1 VYRIL
6 HNQPRV
12 KAVSLAV
19 DTHFC
24 GVPILPTV
32 DLDFCTPAECTWVWR
47 RGDDATAVVVGTDR
61 MYTPTAADAGHAL
74 TVTCT
79 PPRSADA
86 SDDDDVIAVTT
97 TTEPVRAGPDR
108 SVFGPRQALGRLP
121 VASSTHGL
129 RLMTYNI
136 LYAKYAR
143 ADREFNRMYPYAA
156 PGVLQ
161 EGYRMPLVVLEVL
174 ETGADIVCFQ
184 EMGEGICGAY
194 FEPLLAAHGFV
205 GHYAGKGGSTP
216 EGTAVFA
223 RTEKFE
229 LLETHVVK
237 FATYLT
243 QHMKTASPLTGFLR
257 HYPHVVAAVA
267 GVPSIAQVVALR
279 SKHDGSVVLVANTHL
294 FYRAD
299 ANIVRFVQTML
310 FAEII
315 HDLKRKLEATNHVVR
330 LVVGGDLNARP
341 CTSPI
346 ELLLRG
352 CVTPAHKD
360 WVEAPL
366 FRWAEDYIV
375 PSINDDDHVD
385 TTPLNL
391 GQPLRL
397 HNAIET
403 EFTTYLRN
411 LEFTFQDTLDY
422 ILIDPETLRVV
433 QTFPL
438 FSHAQ
443 VDQEQ
448 SLPSTVFPSDHI
460 SLVCDVE
467 FAS

>member
-136 LYAKYAR
+136 LYDKYTR
-143 ADREFNRMYPYAA
+143 ADQEVNLTYPHAA
-156 PGVLQ
+156 PGILQ
-161 EGYRMPLVVLEVL
+161 EGYRMPLVVFEVL

-205 GHYAGKGGSTP
+205 GHYAGKGGSTA
-216 EGTAVFA
+216 EGCAIFA
-223 RTEKFE
+223 RAEKFE

-237 FATYLT
+237 LATYLA
-243 QHMKTASPLTGFLR
+243 QHSSPALTAFLR
-257 HYPHVVAAVA
+257 HHPHVAAAVA
-267 GVPSIAQVVALR
+267 AVPSIAQVVALQ
-279 SKHDGSVVLVANTHL
+279 SKHDGSIVLTANTHL
-294 FYRAD
+294 FYRYD
-299 ANIVRFVQTML
+299 ANVVRLVQTIL

-315 HDLKRKLEATNHVVR
+315 HNLKRKFEAANHVVR
-330 LVVGGDLNARP
+330 LVVSGDLNARP

-352 CVTPAHKD
+352 CITPRHMD
-360 WVEAPL
+360 WIEAPQ
-366 FRWAEDYIV
+366 FCWAEDYV
-375 PSINDDDHVD
+375 APLVDDADALLEPMP
-385 TTPLNL
+385 TELR
-391 GQPLRL
+391 QPLVL
-397 HNAIET
+397 HRTIET
-403 EFTTYLRN
+403 PFTTYLRN
-411 LEFTFQDTLDY
+411 HEWTFQDTLDY

-467 FAS
+467 FTT